1 MYGWGQTS
9 QGGALSSVLLE
20 VNLPVVTPEQ
30 CNAAM
35 GLDFHWFPAKDGEL
49 CAGGVGGEDSCGVRL
64 EGKYV
69 IFILHRSHIFMI
81 MVSVIYKFYT

>member
-30 CNAAM
+30 CTAAM

-49 CAGGVGGEDSCGVRL
+49 CAGGVGGEDSCGVSGHWPQKSYFL
-64 EGKYV
+64 
-69 IFILHRSHIFMI
+69 SHSG
-81 MVSVIYKFYT
+81 VLPVLLVKKSTS

>member
-64 EGKYV
+64 HRRKIYYV
-69 IFILHRSHIFMI
+69 H
-81 MVSVIYKFYT
+81 TA